1 MNTSKKNLSVSTFA
15 ENLRLYRTE
24 CGYSQQQIAD
34 RLQLHRASYS
44 YYELGRTEPSTENIK
59 KLARIF
65 NISTDTLLLYTPPS
79 SSPDINDPGLDKLL
93 GTNSICDLTKRE
105 KELIL
110 CFRSLTDAQQKNW
123 LETIDASVASKAKD
137 E

>member
-1 MNTSKKNLSVSTFA
+1 MDISKKNMTASTFA

-24 CGYSQQQIAD
+24 CGFSQQQIAD

-59 KLARIF
+59 KLAKLF
-65 NISTDTLLLYTPPS
+65 NISTDTLLLHTPPS
-79 SSPDINDPGLDKLL
+79 TPPGVNDPGLDKLL
-93 GTNSICDLTKRE
+93 GSASICDLSKNE

-110 CFRSLTDAQQKNW
+110 CFRSLTDSQQKNW
-123 LETIDASVASKAKD
+123 LETMHASITAKTSD